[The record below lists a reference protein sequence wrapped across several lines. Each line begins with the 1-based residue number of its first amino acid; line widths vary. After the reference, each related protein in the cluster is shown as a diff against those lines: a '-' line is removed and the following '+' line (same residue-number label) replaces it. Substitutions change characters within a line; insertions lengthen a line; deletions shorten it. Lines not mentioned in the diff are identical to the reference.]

1 MQFSTRNRK
10 MKPLKIILGAMSAF
24 VLLVSV
30 WYIVTVRAENHAQ
43 RDEMVKDENAAE
55 VGSPSSVPSPGVPG
69 ADNPPRV
76 LSDEARDILIFELSA
91 IRGKQVWF
99 VRQANDREVDSFQ
112 RELEDSFLES
122 GWEIAG
128 SSEAAISLRTG
139 LRVFVADDELSDHVS
154 IAVDGLRA
162 AGFDVFA
169 GSGYRAFYER
179 QIEKNPNFSGVE
191 LAPEQDFV
199 IVVGPKP
206 SAP

>member
-1 MQFSTRNRK
+1 M
-10 MKPLKIILGAMSAF
+10 KIILGVVAAL
-24 VLLVSV
+24 VLLAGV
-30 WYIVTVRAENHAQ
+30 WYMVDVRAENQAQ
-43 RDEMVKDENAAE
+43 SDEIAKDESAAE
-55 VGSPSSVPSPGVPG
+55 AASPSSVPSREVPG
-69 ADNPPRV
+69 ADSGPRV
-76 LSDEARDILIFELSA
+76 LSDEARDVLIFELSA
-91 IRGKQVWF
+91 LRGKPVWF
-99 VRQANDREVDSFQ
+99 VRQANDPEADSFQ
-112 RELEDSFLES
+112 REIEDAFLES

-128 SSEAAISLRTG
+128 SSESTISLRAG
-139 LRVFVADDELSDHVS
+139 LRVFVADDVLPDHVS

-169 GSGYRAFYER
+169 GSGYRAFYEK